1 MQISVWTA
9 KNACPR
15 AGDNPV
21 EKKHRRKIILSRL
34 VIIEL
39 SEINLFL
46 KSDYGRCL

>member
-9 KNACPR
+9 NNALPR
-15 AGDNPV
+15 AGDSPV
-21 EKKHRRKIILSRL
+21 EKEHRIKTILSRL